1 MGLTSHRRTA
11 LLAVTLVTAAFAAF
25 GLPAP
30 VRAQDAPEVKFDVII
45 EGQVV
50 KPGHYTIAADFTL
63 IDALDLAG
71 GFTAQAL
78 RTQIKV
84 TRAAPLPGEERTT
97 THDYSD
103 NSLTP
108 TNFTFKLRAGD
119 TVFVP
124 ADPTYG
130 K

>member
-1 MGLTSHRRTA
+1 MSITLHRRTA
-11 LLAVTLVTAAFAAF
+11 LLAVVLVTAAFAAF
-25 GLPAP
+25 GLPA
-30 VRAQDAPEVKFDVII
+30 RAQDAPEAKFDVII
-45 EGQVV
+45 QGQVV

-63 IDALDLAG
+63 IDALDVAG
-71 GFTAQAL
+71 GFTPQAL

-103 NSLTP
+103 NSLTQ
-108 TNFTFKLRAGD
+108 TNFTFKLRPGD

>member
-1 MGLTSHRRTA
+1 MTITLHRRTV
-11 LLAVTLVTAAFAAF
+11 LLAVALLTAAFAAF

-30 VRAQDAPEVKFDVII
+30 AQAQDAPEAKFDVII
-45 EGQVV
+45 QGQVV
-50 KPGHYTIAADFTL
+50 KPGHYTISADFTV

-71 GFTAQAL
+71 GFTPQAL

-84 TRAAPLPGEERTT
+84 TRAAPQPGEAPTT
-97 THDYSD
+97 TLDYSD

-108 TNFTFKLRAGD
+108 TNFTFKLRPGD

>member
-1 MGLTSHRRTA
+1 MTIKSHCRTV
-11 LLAVTLVTAAFAAF
+11 LLAVAMLTAAFAAL

-30 VRAQDAPEVKFDVII
+30 ARAQDAPEARFDVII
-45 EGQVV
+45 QGQVV

-71 GFTAQAL
+71 GFTPQAL

-84 TRAAPLPGEERTT
+84 TRAAPLPGEERVT

>member
-1 MGLTSHRRTA
+1 MTLKPHRRTA
-11 LLAVTLVTAAFAAF
+11 LLAFAWLTAAFAAF
-25 GLPAP
+25 GPAAP
-30 VRAQDAPEVKFDVII
+30 VQAQDAPEAKFDVII
-45 EGQVV
+45 QGQVV
-50 KPGHYTIAADFTL
+50 KPGHYTIAADYTV

-71 GFTAQAL
+71 GFTPQAL

-84 TRAAPLPGEERTT
+84 TRAAPQPGEAPTT
-97 THDYSD
+97 MLDYSD

-108 TNFTFKLRAGD
+108 TNFTFKLRPGD